1 MREILL
7 FSFLIYDPQLESRI
21 LSNSYV
27 LNVRAHLDFYEIII
41 LLFSYTTFLEI
52 VIPIEMAIPLNR
64 ETIPLFRGI
73 TISMRTTIPMNGV

>member
-21 LSNSYV
+21 LSNSYA
-27 LNVRAHLDFYEIII
+27 LNARAHLDFYEIVI
-41 LLFSYTTFLEI
+41 LLFGYTTFLGI

-64 ETIPLFRGI
+64 ETIALFRRLPYLGE
-73 TISMRTTIPMNGV
+73 